1 MSERTTEASQLTSRP
16 SPTTVALA
24 IPAYNEAD
32 GIGEF
37 LHELDRCLGA
47 AGFDATFV
55 VVNDRS
61 TDETAAV
68 LTTVGPAL
76 AGQLLAV
83 TAESNRG
90 HGPTAHDAY
99 TRCLDT
105 GAAFVL
111 QVDGDGQFDGD
122 DVVAVLRHAVEHDVA
137 TVGRRRTR
145 LDPWFRRILTRAVRG
160 YLRVGFRV
168 ASPDPNSPLRV
179 YPRDVLT
186 QLLPRVPADAL
197 IPNIYLTVLAHRS
210 SSPPEYLTVT
220 HRVRRGTEAQG
231 TMWRSKRRT
240 VLIPTRLL
248 TFVRRAAAESL
259 SFRRSIRH
267 AA

>member
-99 TRCLDT
+99 TRCLD
-105 GAAFVL
+105 GM
-111 QVDGDGQFDGD
+111 
-122 DVVAVLRHAVEHDVA
+122 
-137 TVGRRRTR
+137 
-145 LDPWFRRILTRAVRG
+145 
-160 YLRVGFRV
+160 
-168 ASPDPNSPLRV
+168 ASP
-179 YPRDVLT
+179 
-186 QLLPRVPADAL
+186 
-197 IPNIYLTVLAHRS
+197 
-210 SSPPEYLTVT
+210 
-220 HRVRRGTEAQG
+220 VRRSPWCLLAPRGRTPSAWLRG
-231 TMWRSKRRT
+231 PSARGVAGGRSRGGRT
-240 VLIPTRLL
+240 P
-248 TFVRRAAAESL
+248 
-259 SFRRSIRH
+259 
-267 AA
+267 